1 MIAKVIAHAGTR
13 SDALEKMDGALADF
27 AVEGVD
33 TTITF
38 LRSLIN
44 HPDVRQ
50 GKTHVRW
57 IENPKP

>member
-1 MIAKVIAHAGTR
+1 
-13 SDALEKMDGALADF
+13 MDGALADF

-33 TTITF
+33 TTIAF
-38 LRSLIN
+38 LRSLVN

>member
-33 TTITF
+33 TTIAF
-38 LRSLIN
+38 LRSLVN